1 MTPSEFDYL
10 AGLVKQR
17 SGIVLTTD
25 KGYLVDSRLNP
36 VARQNNLADLS
47 ALVAVLRGDPKGKL
61 SDAVIDAMTT
71 NESFFFRD
79 KVPFENFEKVILPS
93 IIKARTKK
101 GPNRRVRIWC
111 AAASSGQEPYS
122 LAMILKENEAKY
134 AGWQFEIIGTD
145 ISEQVLEKAKTGVYS
160 QFEVQRG
167 LPIQL
172 LVKYFKQNGEMWNLD
187 PMIKSMVKY
196 QSFNLLTD
204 FRPLGSFDA
213 VFCRNVLIYFDKP
226 TKSNILDRIKA
237 TLPPEGYLVLG
248 AAETVVGLT
257 NSFQPVQGYRG
268 LYEYGTKAP
277 GTPVA
282 GQRPVRAAAQGVG

>member
-61 SDAVIDAMTT
+61 SNAVIDAMTT

-93 IIKARTKK
+93 IIETRTKK
-101 GPNRRVRIWC
+101 GSNRRVRIWC

-134 AGWQFEIIGTD
+134 AGWQFEIVGTD
-145 ISEQVLEKAKTGVYS
+145 ISEQVLEKAKSGVYS

-187 PMIKSMVKY
+187 PLIKAMVKY

-204 FRPLGSFDA
+204 FRPLGTFDA
-213 VFCRNVLIYFDKP
+213 VFCRNVLIYFDQP
-226 TKSNILDRIKA
+226 TKSNILDRIKT

-257 NSFQPVQGYRG
+257 NSFQPVQGHRG
-268 LYEYGTKAP
+268 LYEIGTKKP
-277 GTPVA
+277 GTPIA
-282 GQRPVRAAAQGVG
+282 GQRPVRAVSQGAR